1 MDITALLS
9 QNLAK
14 TGATGQPAAADG
26 EAFAGSLR
34 DAAAKLLSASESD
47 GAAARPPWRCSMPAA
62 TARSP
67 AKPATPCATLWKRWP
82 AAGSKPVTATPCP
95 LKRPRW
101 LNWPAPA

>member
-47 GAAARPPWRCSMPAA
+47 GASGEA
-62 TARSP
+62 ARSP

-101 LNWPAPA
+101 LNWPTPA

>member
-14 TGATGQPAAADG
+14 TGATGQPATADG

-34 DAAAKLLSASESD
+34 VP
-47 GAAARPPWRCSMPAA
+47 AARPPWRCLMPAA

-101 LNWPAPA
+101 LNWPTLA